1 MIMREAYMSRIRP
14 FIGSDLV
21 KVLTGIRRCGKSV
34 MLELIQEEITS
45 SGVDPSQFISIN
57 FENMSNAGLCT
68 AQALHDE
75 IICRA
80 AKISGKIYL
89 FFDEIQEVQNWETCI
104 NSFRVELDC
113 DIYITG
119 SNAKLLS
126 GELATYLAGRYV
138 EFVIY
143 PFSFDE
149 FIQLYR
155 TIFPEADVRTCF
167 NRYLTAG
174 GMPYLANLRYEETAC
189 RQYLQ
194 DLFNSVELK
203 DIVQRNKVRDVDM
216 LERIIAYVT
225 ANIGTTF
232 SSTAIS
238 KYLKS
243 EGRSVSPETVLGYL
257 KACTDAFLFYQ
268 VKRQDLRGKKILT
281 VNEKY
286 YVADHGVREAV
297 FGGNHR
303 DINLVLENIVYLELL
318 RRGYVVTVGKVGD
331 KEIDFICESQGNRL
345 YIQVAYLLASEETI
359 QREFGVYELVR
370 DNYPKYVLTLDEF
383 DMSRDGIK
391 HRNIRDF
398 LLEKEWR

>member
-1 MIMREAYMSRIRP
+1 MIKREAYMSRIRS

-34 MLELIQEEITS
+34 MLELIQEEITA

-57 FENMSNAGLCT
+57 FENMSNASLCT

-75 IICRA
+75 IIGRA
-80 AKISGKIYL
+80 AQLSGKVYL
-89 FFDEIQEVQNWETCI
+89 FFDEIQEVQDWETCI

-297 FGGNHR
+297 FGGNQR

-331 KEIDFICESQGNRL
+331 KEVDFICESQGNRL

-359 QREFGVYELVR
+359 QREFGVYERVR

-383 DMSRDGIK
+383 DMSRDGIN